1 MRNEQEMAQIQP
13 TDLTPPDDGPS
24 GEGTAAATNLATVQ
38 VCSSIESALG
48 VLGRA
53 WAGAVLQAM
62 LDGAERYSDIHRSVP
77 GVSDAVLS
85 ARLREL
91 VARGFAQREV
101 DPGPPVT
108 VRYRLTAV
116 GRDTRPVLAALQD
129 FGLRHQALLDGR

>member
-1 MRNEQEMAQIQP
+1 MAK
-13 TDLTPPDDGPS
+13 TERRG
-24 GEGTAAATNLATVQ
+24 AAASSAGAAAPADTGVGETQVGAATPTSE

-62 LDGAERYSDIHRSVP
+62 LDGSERYSDIRRSVT

-91 VARGFAQREV
+91 VARGFALREV
-101 DPGPPVT
+101 EAGPPVT
-108 VRYRLTAV
+108 VRYRLTDV